1 MRFAANSPGSRI
13 AVNVSR
19 IFTVVAAILL
29 VTAFALMV
37 LPPDGLTLKEGLAQ
51 IGPNTPEALMNGVRR
66 TLGDEAWAR
75 VFLPLLVRPVWMLP
89 LSLGVVCVGVAAST
103 MPPSESP
110 RRTGRRL

>member
-1 MRFAANSPGSRI
+1 LRI

-19 IFTVVAAILL
+19 IFTVVAAVLL
-29 VTAFALMV
+29 VTAFALMM
-37 LPPDGLTLKEGLAQ
+37 LPPDGLSLKEGLAQ

-66 TLGDEAWAR
+66 TLGAEVWAR

-89 LSLGVVCVGVAAST
+89 LSLGVVCVGVAATT
-103 MPPSESP
+103 MPPTESP